1 MMYTALRSSTLTLT
15 GYLRASFIADA
26 DLRLL
31 FNSPGNMVVSP
42 NSPQEMS
49 QLPAEGLSVWL
60 YRVMRDPERLNAP
73 PERISRRQMRRVP
86 LPLRL
91 HYLMSPILA
100 NRTQNSPETEQLILG
115 KTMQALYDHPTLLG
129 ADLQG
134 DFRGTPLEITARL
147 ETLTLEDLSRV
158 YSALERSWQLSV
170 SYEVSVV
177 YIESGAEPDDISPVL
192 VPLPEYG
199 VIVGA
204 PSMSGGAG
212 T

>member
-1 MMYTALRSSTLTLT
+1 MYTALRSTTLTLT

-26 DLRLL
+26 DLRLF
-31 FNSPGNMVVSP
+31 FNAPGSMVVSP

-49 QLPAEGLSVWL
+49 ELPAEGLSVWL
-60 YRVMRDPERLNAP
+60 YRIMRDPERLNAP
-73 PERISRRQMRRVP
+73 PERISRTQMRRVP

-91 HYLMSPILA
+91 YYLICPVLA
-100 NRTQNSPETEQLILG
+100 NTTPNSPETEQLILG
-115 KTMQALYDHPTLLG
+115 KAMQALYDHPTLLG

-134 DFRGTPLEITARL
+134 GFRGTPLEITARL

-192 VPLPEYG
+192 IPLPEYA
-199 VIVGA
+199 VVVGT
-204 PSMSGGAG
+204 PSVAEGGG
-212 T
+212 P